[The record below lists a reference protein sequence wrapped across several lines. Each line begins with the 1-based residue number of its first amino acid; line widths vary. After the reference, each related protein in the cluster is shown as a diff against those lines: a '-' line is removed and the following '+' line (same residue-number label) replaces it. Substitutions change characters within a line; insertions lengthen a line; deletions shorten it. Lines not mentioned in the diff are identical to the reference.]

1 MSMSFFDL
9 LSFQHVMA
17 FLFLTLI
24 FILIFGL
31 ALAYSHLKS
40 DDAEERAQKIIYRY
54 PGDIEDRDAP
64 FPLAMMLII
73 AGTLIWLFFYI
84 LLMGL
89 LGVKI

>member
-1 MSMSFFDL
+1 VRFFEL
-9 LSFQHVMA
+9 LNFQQVMA
-17 FLFLTLI
+17 YIFLTLV

-40 DDAEERAQKIIYRY
+40 DDAKEREQKIIYRF
-54 PGDIEDRDAP
+54 PGGIEDRDAP
-64 FPLAMMLII
+64 FPLAMTLVI

-84 LLMGL
+84 LLTGL

>member
-1 MSMSFFDL
+1 MRFFDL
-9 LSFQHVMA
+9 LNFQHVMGYV
-17 FLFLTLI
+17 FLTLI

-31 ALAYSHLKS
+31 ALAYSHLES
-40 DDAEERAQKIIYRY
+40 DDAKERMKKIIYRF
-54 PGDIEDRDAP
+54 PEDIEDRDAP

-84 LLMGL
+84 LLTGL